1 MAGRWGVARRRDNTR
16 QGLWFETEAGPAPDV
31 GGAVSGAG
39 HGRARG
45 VSCGVLGLGGMGPSG
60 TWRGFGRR
68 GGAGRGGNQAGHAAA
83 ARCDSS

>member
-1 MAGRWGVARRRDNTR
+1 
-16 QGLWFETEAGPAPDV
+16 
-31 GGAVSGAG
+31 VSGAG